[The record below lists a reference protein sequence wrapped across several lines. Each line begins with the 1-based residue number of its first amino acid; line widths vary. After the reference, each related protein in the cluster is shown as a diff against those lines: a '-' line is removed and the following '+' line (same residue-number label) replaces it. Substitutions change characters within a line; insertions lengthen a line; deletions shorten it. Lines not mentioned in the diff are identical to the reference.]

1 MILSLCE
8 GTTGE
13 GLRVS
18 RQATHPHP
26 NPLQMERES
35 AELISDFL
43 TLISC
48 SWRINVM
55 TRQRPFSL
63 IAVIVFLLTAFCLL
77 PTAFSQTATA
87 TLSGTVVDQNGAV
100 VPNADITVENI
111 GTALK
116 RETTTNDEGYFTVPL
131 LPPATYSVTAQR
143 TGFMVTRLETVV
155 LNVGDQKALIIQLK
169 TGDVKETVVVTG
181 EAPLINESPAVATI
195 VDRQF
200 VGNLP
205 LNGRSLQSLIT
216 LTPGIVPVPSVTNVT
231 GGFSV
236 NGQRSSANAFTV
248 DGVSANFS
256 ADALS
261 IPGPHTSG
269 NLPGLTASG
278 TTQSLVSVDALQE
291 FKVETSTYSAEYG
304 RQPGGQISILT
315 RSGTNDFHGSLFDYV
330 RNDVFDANDWFAS
343 ANRQPKAQERQNDF
357 GGTFSGPVILPGYN
371 GRNRTNFFFSYEGLR
386 LRLPKFALTDVPTLC
401 LRGSGGCSAGQN
413 SAPPGLQP
421 ILKAFA
427 LPNGRDLGNGFAEF
441 TSSYSNPSSLNATS
455 IRIDH
460 ALNKKLTLFGRYN
473 QAPSESDVRNAPY
486 NLSNI
491 TSQRLTAKTLTA
503 GVTAL
508 LSAGTS
514 NEFRA
519 NYSEN
524 FSTIS
529 VTQNNFGGAIPLP
542 RTVLIPS
549 QYDSPTAQGGALF
562 SLPGFTTDFAVVSF
576 VDRNNSRQRLFNL
589 VDNFSHQIG
598 THSLKFGVDWRR
610 LTPTWSVNSYQL
622 AAYFFSQQSV
632 LNASP
637 EFVSLSALIPT
648 EPIYTN
654 FSAYARD
661 TWRMSRRLTVD
672 VGLRWEVNSPPG
684 EANGHKPP
692 AVDQINNLATMRLA
706 SPGTRLWKTTHN
718 NFAPR
723 VGVAYELNQTSGRE
737 TVLRGGF
744 GVYYDTG
751 NDYASR
757 TLSSFPFR
765 GDAFLSNLVFPLSPS
780 DVAPPPIPILAPSLV
795 PRYGTLH
802 VFDPHLKLPYTLQ
815 WSAAVEQSIGK
826 SQAFTVSYVASV
838 GRRLL
843 QARLLNLTS
852 VNPDFRF
859 VFLTNNRATSNYHSL
874 QAQFQRRLSRGWQAL
889 LSYTWSHAIDE
900 DSNSLGLYVPQR
912 GNASFDIRHNFAA
925 AVTYDIPSHARS
937 RPIAA
942 ILNGWSIDS
951 SIHAYTAP
959 PVDLSASSEF
969 DPATGA
975 LINVRPDLITGVPL
989 YINDSTVP
997 GGRRIN
1003 AAAFSFPLAGTNGNL
1018 GRNVVRGLPAW
1029 QVDVA
1034 LRRQFKLSE
1043 RLQLQFRAEAFNL
1056 FNHPNFGSVQTNI
1069 SAGNFGQAQSMLN
1082 RSLGGLNQLYQL
1094 GGPRSFQFALKF
1106 LF

>member
-1 MILSLCE
+1 
-8 GTTGE
+8 
-13 GLRVS
+13 
-18 RQATHPHP
+18 
-26 NPLQMERES
+26 
-35 AELISDFL
+35 
-43 TLISC
+43 
-48 SWRINVM
+48 M

-205 LNGRSLQSLIT
+205 LNGRSFQSLIT

-315 RSGTNDFHGSLFDYV
+315 RSGTNHFHGSLFDYV
-330 RNDVFDANDWFAS
+330 RNDAFDANDWFGN
-343 ANRQPKAQERQNDF
+343 ANRQPKAKERQNDF
-357 GGTFSGPVILPGYN
+357 GGTFSGPVLLPGYN

-386 LRLPKFALTDVPTLC
+386 LRLPRFALTNVPTLA
-401 LRGSGGCSAGQN
+401 LRQQAAAGV
-413 SAPPGLQP
+413 QP
-421 ILKAFA
+421 ILNAFPK
-427 LPNGRDLGNGFAEF
+427 PNGRDLGNGFAEF
-441 TSSYSNPSSLNATS
+441 VASYSDPSSLNATS
-455 IRIDH
+455 LRIDH
-460 ALNKKLTLFGRYN
+460 TLNNKLTLFGRYN
-473 QAPSESDVRNAPY
+473 QAPSESNERRASY
-486 NLSNI
+486 NLANV
-491 TSQRLTAKTLTA
+491 TSQRLKAKTLTI

-508 LSAGTS
+508 FSSRTN

-524 FSTIS
+524 ASTIS
-529 VTQNNFGGAIPLP
+529 ISQDNFGEAIPSP
-542 RTVLIPS
+542 RTVLIPT
-549 QYDSPTAQGGALF
+549 QYDSPTAQGAALF
-562 SLPGFTTDFAVVSF
+562 SIPGFTTDFAVVNF
-576 VDRNNSRQRLFNL
+576 VDNRSRQRLFNL

-598 THSLKFGVDWRR
+598 AHNLRFGVDWRR
-610 LTPTWSVNSYQL
+610 LTPTWEVNAYQL
-622 AAYFFSQQSV
+622 VAYFFAPESV

-637 EFVSLSALIPT
+637 DGVALSALVPT
-648 EPIYTN
+648 QPIYSN
-654 FSAYARD
+654 FSAYAQD
-661 TWRMSRRLTVD
+661 KWSVSRRLTVHA
-672 VGLRWEVNSPPG
+672 GIRWEVNPPPG
-684 EANGHKPP
+684 EANGNLSP
-692 AVDQINNLATMRLA
+692 AVDQIDNLATMRLV
-706 SPGTRLWKTTHN
+706 SPGTPLWKTTYN

-737 TVLRGGF
+737 TILRGGF

-757 TLSSFPFR
+757 TLNSYPFR
-765 GDAFLSNLVFPLSPS
+765 GDQFLSGLVFPLLPS
-780 DVAPPPIPILAPSLV
+780 DVPPPPIPILSGSLI
-795 PRYGTLH
+795 PPYGTLH

-815 WSAAVEQSIGK
+815 WSAAIEKSLGK
-826 SQAFTVSYVASV
+826 SQALTVSYVAAV

-843 QARLLNLTS
+843 QATRLRPTS
-852 VNPDFRF
+852 INPDFRF
-859 VFLTNNRATSNYHSL
+859 VFLTANRATSDYHSL

-889 LSYTWSHAIDE
+889 LSYTWSHAIDD
-900 DSNSLGLYVPQR
+900 DSSSLGLFVPQR

-925 AVTYDIPSHARS
+925 AITYDVPSYARS
-937 RPIAA
+937 RPIGA
-942 ILNGWSIDS
+942 IINGWSMDS
-951 SIHAYTAP
+951 SIHAYSAP
-959 PVDLSASSEF
+959 PVDLSASSRV

-975 LINVRPDLITGVPL
+975 LISVRPDLITGVPL